1 VSFRTRISLLV
12 GACVA
17 LAVAVSAVAA
27 YGAVREKLRGQ
38 VDSALRDSL
47 RLDQNDYPPYGRGP
61 FRLRG
66 RSPFSGDIFAQ
77 LVDSQGNV
85 LGRQPANAPNLPVPK
100 FAAQLTASPGQ
111 PRYFDARAD
120 GQPVRVI
127 AVGTQEGFIVEAA
140 RSVAEVNQLLDWLQI
155 VFFLIAA
162 AGVAVAAF
170 LGFLVGRAALKPV
183 QGLIDEAEEV
193 RATGDLSRRVDP
205 SGGREF
211 ERLGTSFN
219 AMLGALELS
228 RNEQRQLVADASHE
242 LRTPLTSLRTN
253 MEVIDR
259 MGELSPE
266 SRARLVHDLHS
277 ELDELTAL
285 VSDLVEL
292 AGEGSQKAEPEPVQ
306 LDALVEDVIGRVR
319 RRSPRITLDVV
330 LQPTVVRG
338 VPAQLERAIGNLL
351 DNAVKWSPPDGVV
364 EVRVA
369 DGEVSVRDHGP
380 GIAEQDLPHVFDR
393 FWRASEARGLPGSGL
408 GLAIVRKIADEHG
421 ATIVPEQADGGGT
434 VMRLTLPVL
443 QDETSTV
450 LSPL

>member
-1 VSFRTRISLLV
+1 MSFRTRISLLV

-17 LAVAVSAVAA
+17 LAVAVSAVVA

-47 RLDQNDYPPYGRGP
+47 GLDQSDYPPYGRGP

-66 RSPFSGDIFAQ
+66 RSPFSADIFAQ
-77 LVDSQGNV
+77 LVDTQGNV
-85 LGRQPANAPNLPVPK
+85 LRRQPADAPALPVPK
-100 FAAQLTASPGQ
+100 FASQLVSSASV

-127 AVGTQEGFIVEAA
+127 AVGTQDGLIVEAA
-140 RSVAEVNQLLDWLQI
+140 RSVAEVNQVLDWLQV

-170 LGFLVGRAALKPV
+170 LGLLVGRTALRPV
-183 QGLIDEAEEV
+183 QRLTDEAEEV

-211 ERLGTSFN
+211 ERLGTTFN
-219 AMLGALELS
+219 AMLGALEVS

-259 MGELSPE
+259 MGELSPD

-292 AGEGSQKAEPEPVQ
+292 AGEGSRQADPEPVQ
-306 LDALVEDVIGRVR
+306 LDLLVEDIVARVR
-319 RRSPRITLDVV
+319 RRSPQIVV
-330 LQPTVVRG
+330 ATALQPTLVRG
-338 VPAQLERAIGNLL
+338 VPAQLERAIGNLI
-351 DNAVKWSPPDGVV
+351 DNAVKWSPPNGTVD
-364 EVRVA
+364 VRVA
-369 DGEVSVRDHGP
+369 DGEVTVRDHGP
-380 GIAEQDLPHVFDR
+380 GIADDDLPHVFDR
-393 FWRASEARGLPGSGL
+393 FWRAPGARGLPGSGL

-421 ATIVPEQADGGGT
+421 ATIVPAKADGGGT

-443 QDETSTV
+443 ADESSTV

>member
-1 VSFRTRISLLV
+1 
-12 GACVA
+12 
-17 LAVAVSAVAA
+17 
-27 YGAVREKLRGQ
+27 
-38 VDSALRDSL
+38 
-47 RLDQNDYPPYGRGP
+47 
-61 FRLRG
+61 
-66 RSPFSGDIFAQ
+66 
-77 LVDSQGNV
+77 
-85 LGRQPANAPNLPVPK
+85 
-100 FAAQLTASPGQ
+100 
-111 PRYFDARAD
+111 
-120 GQPVRVI
+120 
-127 AVGTQEGFIVEAA
+127 
-140 RSVAEVNQLLDWLQI
+140 VAEVNQLLDWLQI